1 METEQYRDLST
12 YIYPLKVVYQYRDV
26 PDVCRAVRNS
36 LHCCVEFKGFF
47 KNPFTFFSLCC
58 CVELK
63 FFSSKNLSLSFHCMV
78 VLSLKVF
85 KKKLSLSFYCV
96 AVFNLFSSRKL
107 SLSFHCMAVL
117 SLGDVRTS
125 NIANTSDFHGSV
137 CCLWSLRIVFP
148 KSHQTF
154 YKIAIFSR
162 FLTLCLQKTSSWA
175 SF

>member
-1 METEQYRDLST
+1 MPTVAIFKVWCGDWPIKGFVNI
-12 YIYPLKVVYQYRDV
+12 YIYPFKVVYQYRDV

-58 CVELK
+58 CVEFKGFL
-63 FFSSKNLSLSFHCMV
+63 KNLL
-78 VLSLKVF
+78 
-85 KKKLSLSFYCV
+85 
-96 AVFNLFSSRKL
+96 
-107 SLSFHCMAVL
+107 LSFHCMAVL
-117 SLGDVRTS
+117 SLGDVRTTIS
-125 NIANTSDFHGSV
+125 NITTKSDSHGSV

-154 YKIAIFSR
+154 YKIAILSR